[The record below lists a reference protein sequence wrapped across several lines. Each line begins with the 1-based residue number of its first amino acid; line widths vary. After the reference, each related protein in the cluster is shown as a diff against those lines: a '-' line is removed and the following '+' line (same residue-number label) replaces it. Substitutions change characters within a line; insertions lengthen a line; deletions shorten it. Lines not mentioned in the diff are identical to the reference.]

1 MNIEITRINNSINSD
16 PARFIADS
24 NADYVYKLTNIAN
37 DIARQSD
44 RKTVILLSGPSGSG
58 KTTTALMLEKL
69 LDEMGHETHTMSMD
83 NYFCPLTEEEKAL
96 AALGKMDLE
105 SPKRMDVDLL
115 NEHIL
120 AISLCEEIELPQ
132 YNFKTSS
139 REYTGRKFQ
148 RRPGEIVIFEGI
160 HALNPDVILVPD
172 KQLCK
177 IYVSVRT
184 RVTSGDM
191 CLHPSRVRLMRRMMR
206 DSKFRKRSFRETMNM
221 FESVETGEN
230 KYIMPYKHRSDY
242 DVDTFMPYEISAYR
256 DALAEPLKE
265 LTDFPVI
272 AEMVKVLDNIAPLDN
287 SLVTPDSL
295 ICEFIGNGQFKY

>member
-1 MNIEITRINNSINSD
+1 MNIEITRINNSINND
-16 PARFIADS
+16 PAAFIADS
-24 NADYVYKLTNIAN
+24 NADYIYKLKMIAD
-37 DIARQSD
+37 DIVKNSD
-44 RKTVILLSGPSGSG
+44 QKTVILLSGPSGSG

-83 NYFCPLTEEEKAL
+83 NYFCPLSEEEKAL
-96 AALGKMDLE
+96 ASLGKMDLE
-105 SPKRMDVDLL
+105 SPNRMDVDLL

-120 AISLCEEIELPQ
+120 AISLCEEIEIPQ

-139 REYTGRKFQ
+139 REYNGKKFR
-148 RRPGEIVIFEGI
+148 RRPGELVIFEGI

-172 KQLCK
+172 KQLSK

-184 RVTSGDM
+184 RVACDDM

-206 DSKFRKRSFRETMNM
+206 DSKFRKRSFRETLNM
-221 FESVETGEN
+221 FESVEAGEN

-256 DALAEPLKE
+256 DSLVEPLKE
-265 LTDFPVI
+265 LCDVPMI
-272 AEMVKVLDNIAPLDN
+272 ADMVKVLENIEPLDN